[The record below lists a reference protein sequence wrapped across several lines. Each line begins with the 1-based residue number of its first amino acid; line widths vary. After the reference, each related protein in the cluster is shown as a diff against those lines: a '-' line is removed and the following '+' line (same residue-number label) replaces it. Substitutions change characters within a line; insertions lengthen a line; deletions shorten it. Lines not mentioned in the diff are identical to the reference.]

1 MSYKKF
7 TEPKQ
12 LIGIAGND
20 SGMELITEIPIT
32 TGHPYNHQLVY
43 QEILTDVKVGDMLV
57 AHADWECTTPYSYNL
72 MVCSY
77 ISATE
82 TIDYLLNPI
91 LISEKNGRNIDLN
104 IHHEQTARIG
114 TLIAD
119 KDYSQL
125 YVNFVVYSASTAS
138 SSGHKLQVEQGYGR
152 LCVHHYR

>member
-1 MSYKKF
+1 MSYTKF
-7 TEPKQ
+7 TTLKQ

-32 TGHPYNHQLVY
+32 IGHPYSHQLVF
-43 QEILTDVKVGDMLV
+43 QEVLTDVKAGDMLV
-57 AHADWECTTPYSYNL
+57 AHADWECTTPYAYNL
-72 MVCSY
+72 MVVTY

-82 TIDYLLNPI
+82 TADHLLNPMI
-91 LISEKNGRNIDLN
+91 ISEMNGRNIDLN

-125 YVNFVVYSASTAS
+125 YVNFVVYVASTQAT
-138 SSGHKLQVEQGYGR
+138 SGNKLQVEQGYGR
-152 LCVHHYR
+152 LTIHHYR

>member
-1 MSYKKF
+1 MGYTKF

-12 LIGIAGND
+12 LIGIAGNESD
-20 SGMELITEIPIT
+20 KELISEIPIT
-32 TGHPYNHQLVY
+32 KGSPFIHKAIY
-43 QEILTDVKVGDMLV
+43 QEIVYDVKTGDMLV
-57 AHADWECTTPYSYNL
+57 AHADWECTTPYDYNL

-77 ISATE
+77 ISATA
-82 TIDYLLNPI
+82 TSDYLLNPM

-119 KDYSQL
+119 KDYNEH
-125 YVNFVVYSASTAS
+125 YINFVAYTASTAAL
-138 SSGHKLQVEQGYGR
+138 SGHKLQVEQGYGR